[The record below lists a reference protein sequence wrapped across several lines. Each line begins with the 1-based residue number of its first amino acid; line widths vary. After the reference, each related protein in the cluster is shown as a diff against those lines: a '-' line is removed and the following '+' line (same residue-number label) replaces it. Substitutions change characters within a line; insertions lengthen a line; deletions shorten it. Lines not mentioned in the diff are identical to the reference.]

1 MSALVEYLISGIAIG
16 CGYALLASGFV
27 AIFRVTEVI
36 NFAQGTLAVLGSFVA
51 YSALTSAGLP
61 HGLAEALG
69 VLAAGGAGLVFGWIA
84 IGKKG
89 TPPLASLVITLGLAV
104 AAYAAEIA
112 IWGDQPISFTALPGD
127 FVLAGAHLLRQ
138 YLLVI
143 GVSLVALL
151 GLGGFFTRTYAGT
164 GMTACAS
171 NQFAA
176 RVVGINVRRMG
187 LYAFALGGLLGGLA
201 GVLLIP
207 IEPLSFNSDIG
218 LAVSG
223 FAAAIFG
230 GLRSFEMALL
240 GGLVLGVAE
249 SLIAGYWQAS
259 YQTVVA
265 LGLMLLL
272 MIWQARRRMELA

>member
-1 MSALVEYLISGIAIG
+1 MSALVEYLVSGIALG
-16 CGYALLASGFV
+16 CGFALMASGFV

-36 NFAQGTLAVLGSFVA
+36 NFAQGTLAVLGGFVA
-51 YSALTSAGLP
+51 YSALTGGLP
-61 HGLAEALG
+61 QGLAEVLG
-69 VLAAGGAGLVFGWIA
+69 VLAAGLAGLAFGAVA
-84 IGKKG
+84 IGRKD

-104 AAYAAEIA
+104 VAYAAEIA
-112 IWGDQPISFTALPGD
+112 IWGDQPISFTALPGG

-143 GVSLVALL
+143 GVALVALL
-151 GLGGFFTRTYAGT
+151 ALGAFFTRTYAGK

-171 NQFAA
+171 NRFAA
-176 RVVGINVRRMG
+176 QAVGINVRKMG
-187 LYAFALGGLLGGLA
+187 LLAFALGGLLGGLA

-207 IEPLSFNSDIG
+207 IQPLSFNSDVG
-218 LAVSG
+218 LAISG

-230 GLRSFEMALL
+230 GLRSFEMALG

-249 SLIAGYWQAS
+249 SLIAGYWLAS

-272 MIWQARRRMELA
+272 MVWQARRRVELA

>member
-1 MSALVEYLISGIAIG
+1 MSALVGYLISGIAIG

-36 NFAQGTLAVLGSFVA
+36 SFTQGTLAVLGGFVA
-51 YSALTSAGLP
+51 YSALVSARLP
-61 HGLAEALG
+61 QGVAEALG
-69 VLAAGGAGLVFGWIA
+69 VLAAGAAGLVFGWIA
-84 IGKKG
+84 IGKRG
-89 TPPLASLVITLGLAV
+89 TPPLASLVITLGLSV

-112 IWGDQPISFTALPGD
+112 IWGDQPISFAALAGD
-127 FVLAGAHLLRQ
+127 FDLAGAHLLRQ

-143 GVSLVALL
+143 GIALVALL
-151 GLGGFFTRTYAGT
+151 GLGIFFTRTYAGA

-171 NQFAA
+171 NRFAA
-176 RVVGINVRRMG
+176 QVVGINVRRMG
-187 LYAFALGGLLGGLA
+187 LVAFALGGALGGLA

-230 GLRSFEMALL
+230 GLRSFEMALV
-240 GGLVLGVAE
+240 GGLFLGVAE
-249 SLIAGYWQAS
+249 SLVAGYWQAS
-259 YQTVVA
+259 YETVVA
-265 LGLMLLL
+265 LGVMLLL
-272 MIWQARRRMELA
+272 MVWQARHRVELA

>member
-1 MSALVEYLISGIAIG
+1 MSAFVEYLISGIALG
-16 CGYALLASGFV
+16 CGFALLASGFV
-27 AIFRVTEVI
+27 AIFLVTGVI
-36 NFAQGTLAVLGSFVA
+36 NFAQGTFAVLGGFVA
-51 YSALTSAGLP
+51 YSALTSAGIP
-61 HGLAEALG
+61 QGLAEALG
-69 VLAAGGAGLVFGWIA
+69 VLAAGAAGLAFGWVA
-84 IGKKG
+84 VGRRG

-112 IWGDQPISFTALPGD
+112 IWGDQPISYSGLPGG

-138 YLLVI
+138 HLLVI
-143 GVSLVALL
+143 GAALVAMLAL
-151 GLGGFFTRTYAGT
+151 GVFFTRSYAGK

-171 NQFAA
+171 NRFAA
-176 RVVGINVRRMG
+176 QVVGISVRRMG
-187 LYAFALGGLLGGLA
+187 LLAFALGGLLGGLA

-207 IEPLSFNSDIG
+207 IEPLSFSSDVD
-218 LAVSG
+218 LAISG

-230 GLRSFEMALL
+230 GLRSFELALA

-249 SLIAGYWQAS
+249 SMVAGYAQAS

-272 MIWQARRRMELA
+272 MVWQARRRAELA

>member
-1 MSALVEYLISGIAIG
+1 MSALVGYLVSGIALG
-16 CGYALLASGFV
+16 CGFALLASGFV

-36 NFAQGTLAVLGSFVA
+36 NFAQGTLAVLGGFVA
-51 YSALTSAGLP
+51 YSALTSARLP
-61 HGLAEALG
+61 QGLAEALG
-69 VLAAGGAGLVFGWIA
+69 VLAAGLAGLVIGGAA
-84 IGKKG
+84 IGKRD

-104 AAYAAEIA
+104 AAYAAEIV
-112 IWGDQPISFTALPGD
+112 IWGDKPVSFSALPGG

-143 GVSLVALL
+143 GVALAALL
-151 GLGGFFTRTYAGT
+151 ALGVFFTRTYTGK

-171 NQFAA
+171 NRFAA
-176 RVVGINVRRMG
+176 QVVGINVRRMG
-187 LYAFALGGLLGGLA
+187 LFAFTLGGLLGGLA

-207 IEPLSFNSDIG
+207 IQPLSFNSDVG
-218 LAVSG
+218 LAISG

-230 GLRSFEMALL
+230 GLRSFGMALA

-249 SLIAGYWQAS
+249 SLIAGYAQAS

-272 MIWQARRRMELA
+272 MIWQARRRVELA

>member
-1 MSALVEYLISGIAIG
+1 MSALIEYLISGVAVG

-36 NFAQGTLAVLGSFVA
+36 NFAQGTLAVLGGFVA
-51 YSALTSAGLP
+51 YSALISLGLP
-61 HGLAEALG
+61 HGVAEGLG
-69 VLAAGGAGLVFGWIA
+69 VLAAGAVGLVFGWIA
-84 IGKKG
+84 IGRRG

-104 AAYAAEIA
+104 SAYAAEIA
-112 IWGDQPISFTALPGD
+112 IWGDQPVSFSAVPGD
-127 FVLAGAHLLRQ
+127 FTLAGAHLLRQ
-138 YLLVI
+138 YLVVI
-143 GVSLVALL
+143 GVALVALL
-151 GLGGFFTRTYAGT
+151 GLGLFFARTYT
-164 GMTACAS
+164 GKGMSACAS
-171 NQFAA
+171 NRFAA
-176 RVVGINVRRMG
+176 RAVGINVRRMG
-187 LYAFALGGLLGGLA
+187 LYAFALGSLLGGLA

-230 GLRSFEMALL
+230 GLRSFEMALV
-240 GGLVLGVAE
+240 GGVVLGVAE
-249 SLIAGYWQAS
+249 ALIAGYWQAS

-272 MIWQARRRMELA
+272 MIGQARGRTELA

>member
-1 MSALVEYLISGIAIG
+1 MTQLVQYLIAGVAVG

-36 NFAQGTLAVLGSFVA
+36 NFAQGTLAVLGGFVA
-51 YSALTSAGLP
+51 YSALTSARLPQGLS
-61 HGLAEALG
+61 EFLG
-69 VLAAGGAGLVFGWIA
+69 VLAAGAAGLAFGGVA
-84 IGKKG
+84 IGKSG

-104 AAYAAEIA
+104 AAYAGEIA
-112 IWGDQPISFTALPGD
+112 IWGDTPISFPALPGD
-127 FVLAGAHLLRQ
+127 FTLAGAHLLRQ

-143 GVSLVALL
+143 GVALVTLLAL
-151 GLGGFFTRTYAGT
+151 GAFFTRTYTGR

-171 NQFAA
+171 NRFAA
-176 RVVGINVRRMG
+176 RAVGINVRRMG
-187 LYAFALGGLLGGLA
+187 LFAFALGGLLGGLA

-207 IEPLSFNSDIG
+207 IQPLSFNSDVD
-218 LAVSG
+218 LAISG

-230 GLRSFEMALL
+230 GLRSFELSLA

-249 SLIAGYWQAS
+249 SLVAGYAQAS
-259 YQTVVA
+259 YETVVA

-272 MIWQARRRMELA
+272 MIWQAHRRVELA

>member
-1 MSALVEYLISGIAIG
+1 LSELVGYLISGIAVG

-27 AIFRVTEVI
+27 AVFRVTEVI
-36 NFAQGTLAVLGSFVA
+36 NFAQGTLAVLGGFVA
-51 YSALTSAGLP
+51 YSALTSARLP
-61 HGLAEALG
+61 QGLAEALG
-69 VLAAGGAGLVFGWIA
+69 VLAAGAAGLAFGGVA
-84 IGKKG
+84 IGKRG

-112 IWGDQPISFTALPGD
+112 IWGDTPLSFPALPGD

-143 GVSLVALL
+143 GVALVTLLAL
-151 GLGGFFTRTYAGT
+151 GAFFTRTYTGR

-171 NQFAA
+171 NRFAA
-176 RVVGINVRRMG
+176 RAVGINVRRMG
-187 LYAFALGGLLGGLA
+187 LFAFALGGLLGGLA

-207 IEPLSFNSDIG
+207 IQPLSFNSDVN
-218 LAVSG
+218 LAISG

-230 GLRSFEMALL
+230 GLRSFEMALA

-249 SLIAGYWQAS
+249 SLVAGYAQAS
-259 YQTVVA
+259 YETVVA

-272 MIWQARRRMELA
+272 MIWQAHRRLELA

>member
-1 MSALVEYLISGIAIG
+1 MSALIEYLISGVAVG

-36 NFAQGTLAVLGSFVA
+36 NFAQGTLAVLGGFVA
-51 YSALTSAGLP
+51 YSALISLGLP
-61 HGLAEALG
+61 HGVAEGLG
-69 VLAAGGAGLVFGWIA
+69 VLAAGAVGLVFGWIA
-84 IGKKG
+84 IGRRG

-104 AAYAAEIA
+104 SAYAAEIA
-112 IWGDQPISFTALPGD
+112 IWGDQPVSFSAVPGD
-127 FVLAGAHLLRQ
+127 FTLAGAHLLRQ
-138 YLLVI
+138 YLVVI
-143 GVSLVALL
+143 GVALVALL
-151 GLGGFFTRTYAGT
+151 GLGLFFARTYT
-164 GMTACAS
+164 GKGMSACAS
-171 NQFAA
+171 NRFAA
-176 RVVGINVRRMG
+176 RAVGINVRRMG

-230 GLRSFEMALL
+230 GLRSFEMALV
-240 GGLVLGVAE
+240 GGVVLGVAE
-249 SLIAGYWQAS
+249 ALIAGYWQAS

-272 MIWQARRRMELA
+272 MIWQARGRMELA

>member
-36 NFAQGTLAVLGSFVA
+36 NFAQGTLAVLGGFVA

-69 VLAAGGAGLVFGWIA
+69 VLAAGAAGLVFGWIA
-84 IGKKG
+84 VGKRN

-112 IWGDQPISFTALPGD
+112 IWGDQPISYTAVGGD

-143 GVSLVALL
+143 GISLVALL
-151 GLGGFFTRTYAGT
+151 GLGVFFTRTYAGR

-171 NQFAA
+171 NRFAA
-176 RVVGINVRRMG
+176 QVVGINVRRMS

-207 IEPLSFNSDIG
+207 VQPLSFNSDVG

-230 GLRSFEMALL
+230 GLRSFEMALI

-259 YQTVVA
+259 YETVVA

-272 MIWQARRRMELA
+272 MLWQARRRVELA

>member
-1 MSALVEYLISGIAIG
+1 MSALVEYLVSGIALG
-16 CGYALLASGFV
+16 CGFALMASGFV

-36 NFAQGTLAVLGSFVA
+36 NFAQGTLAVLGGFVA

-61 HGLAEALG
+61 QGLAEVLG
-69 VLAAGGAGLVFGWIA
+69 VVAAGLAGLAFGAAA
-84 IGKKG
+84 IGRKG

-112 IWGDQPISFTALPGD
+112 IWGDQPISFTALPGG

-143 GVSLVALL
+143 GVALVALL
-151 GLGGFFTRTYAGT
+151 ALGFFFTRTYAGK

-171 NQFAA
+171 NRFAA
-176 RVVGINVRRMG
+176 QVVGISVRKMG
-187 LYAFALGGLLGGLA
+187 LLAFALGGLLGGLA

-207 IEPLSFNSDIG
+207 IQPLSFSSDVG
-218 LAVSG
+218 LAISG

-230 GLRSFEMALL
+230 GLRSFEMALG

-249 SLIAGYWQAS
+249 SLIAGYWLAS

-272 MIWQARRRMELA
+272 MVWQARRRVELA

>member
-1 MSALVEYLISGIAIG
+1 MSALIEYLISGIAIG

-36 NFAQGTLAVLGSFVA
+36 NFAQGTLAVLGGFVA

-69 VLAAGGAGLVFGWIA
+69 VLAAGAAGLAFGWIA
-84 IGKKG
+84 IGKRG

-112 IWGDQPISFTALPGD
+112 IWGDQPISFSALPGD

-138 YLLVI
+138 YLLII
-143 GVSLVALL
+143 GISLVALL
-151 GLGGFFTRTYAGT
+151 GLGVFFTRTYTGK

-171 NQFAA
+171 NRFAA
-176 RVVGINVRRMG
+176 RAVGINVRRMG

-207 IEPLSFNSDIG
+207 IQPLSFNSDIG

-230 GLRSFEMALL
+230 GLRSFEMALI

-259 YQTVVA
+259 YETVVA

-272 MIWQARRRMELA
+272 MIWQARKRVELA

>member
-1 MSALVEYLISGIAIG
+1 MSALVEYLVSGIALG
-16 CGYALLASGFV
+16 CGFALMASGFV

-36 NFAQGTLAVLGSFVA
+36 NFAQGTLAVLGGLVA

-61 HGLAEALG
+61 QGLAEVLG
-69 VLAAGGAGLVFGWIA
+69 VLAAGLAGLAFGAVA
-84 IGKKG
+84 IGRKG

-112 IWGDQPISFTALPGD
+112 VWGDQPISFTALPGG

-143 GVSLVALL
+143 GVALVALL
-151 GLGGFFTRTYAGT
+151 ALGVFFTRTYAGK
-164 GMTACAS
+164 GMTACAG
-171 NQFAA
+171 NRFAA
-176 RVVGINVRRMG
+176 QVVGINMRKMG
-187 LYAFALGGLLGGLA
+187 LLAFALGGLLGGLA

-207 IEPLSFNSDIG
+207 IQPLSFNSDVG
-218 LAVSG
+218 LAISG

-230 GLRSFEMALL
+230 GLRSFEMALG

-249 SLIAGYWQAS
+249 SLIAGYWLAS

-272 MIWQARRRMELA
+272 MVWQARRRVELA

>member
-1 MSALVEYLISGIAIG
+1 MSALVEYLISGIAVG

-112 IWGDQPISFTALPGD
+112 IWGDQPLSFTALPGD

-151 GLGGFFTRTYAGT
+151 WLGGFFTRTYAGT

-171 NQFAA
+171 NRFAA

-240 GGLVLGVAE
+240 GGLVLGVTE

>member
-1 MSALVEYLISGIAIG
+1 MSALVEYLVSGIALG
-16 CGYALLASGFV
+16 CGFALLASGFV
-27 AIFRVTEVI
+27 AIFRVTGVI
-36 NFAQGTLAVLGSFVA
+36 NFAQGTLAVLGGFVA
-51 YSALTSAGLP
+51 YSALTSARLP
-61 HGLAEALG
+61 QGLAEVLG
-69 VLAAGGAGLVFGWIA
+69 VLAAGLVGLAFGAVA
-84 IGKKG
+84 IGRRD

-112 IWGDQPISFTALPGD
+112 IWGDKPISFSALPGG

-143 GVSLVALL
+143 GAALVAFLAL
-151 GLGGFFTRTYAGT
+151 GVFFTRTYAGK

-171 NQFAA
+171 NRFAA
-176 RVVGINVRRMG
+176 QAVGINVRRMG
-187 LYAFALGGLLGGLA
+187 LLAFALGGLLGGLA

-207 IEPLSFNSDIG
+207 IQPLSFNSDVD
-218 LAVSG
+218 LAISG

-230 GLRSFEMALL
+230 GLRSFEAALA

-249 SLIAGYWQAS
+249 SLVAGYAQAS

-272 MIWQARRRMELA
+272 MIWQARRRVELA

>member
-1 MSALVEYLISGIAIG
+1 MSALVEYLVSGIALG
-16 CGYALLASGFV
+16 CGFALMASGFV

-36 NFAQGTLAVLGSFVA
+36 NFAQGTLAVLGGFVA

-61 HGLAEALG
+61 LGLAEVLG
-69 VLAAGGAGLVFGWIA
+69 VLAAGVAGVAFGVVA
-84 IGKKG
+84 IGRKG
-89 TPPLASLVITLGLAV
+89 TPPVVSLVITLGLAV

-112 IWGDQPISFTALPGD
+112 IWGDQPISFTALPGG

-143 GVSLVALL
+143 GVALVALL
-151 GLGGFFTRTYAGT
+151 ALGVFFARTYAGK

-171 NQFAA
+171 NRFAA
-176 RVVGINVRRMG
+176 QVVGINVRKMG
-187 LYAFALGGLLGGLA
+187 LLAFALGGLLGGLA

-207 IEPLSFNSDIG
+207 IQPLSFNSDVD
-218 LAVSG
+218 LAISG

-230 GLRSFEMALL
+230 GLRSFEMALG

-249 SLIAGYWQAS
+249 SLIAGYWLAS

-265 LGLMLLL
+265 LGLMLLIML
-272 MIWQARRRMELA
+272 WQARRRAELA

>member
-1 MSALVEYLISGIAIG
+1 
-16 CGYALLASGFV
+16 
-27 AIFRVTEVI
+27 
-36 NFAQGTLAVLGSFVA
+36 
-51 YSALTSAGLP
+51 
-61 HGLAEALG
+61 
-69 VLAAGGAGLVFGWIA
+69 
-84 IGKKG
+84 
-89 TPPLASLVITLGLAV
+89 
-104 AAYAAEIA
+104 
-112 IWGDQPISFTALPGD
+112 
-127 FVLAGAHLLRQ
+127 
-138 YLLVI
+138 
-143 GVSLVALL
+143 
-151 GLGGFFTRTYAGT
+151 
-164 GMTACAS
+164 MTACAS
-171 NQFAA
+171 NRFAA
-176 RVVGINVRRMG
+176 QVVGINVRRMG

-207 IEPLSFNSDIG
+207 IQPLSFNSDVG

-272 MIWQARRRMELA
+272 MIWQARRRVELA

>member
-36 NFAQGTLAVLGSFVA
+36 NFAQGTLAVIGGFVTH
-51 YSALTSAGLP
+51 SALTSAGLP
-61 HGLAEALG
+61 PGLAEALG
-69 VLAAGGAGLVFGWIA
+69 VLAAGAVGLAFGWIA
-84 IGKKG
+84 IGRRG

-112 IWGDQPISFTALPGD
+112 IWGDQPISFSAVGGD

-143 GVSLVALL
+143 AVSLVALF

-164 GMTACAS
+164 GITACAS
-171 NQFAA
+171 NRFAA

-207 IEPLSFNSDIG
+207 IQPLSFNSDVG

-249 SLIAGYWQAS
+249 SMIAGYWQAS
-259 YQTVVA
+259 YETVVA

-272 MIWQARRRMELA
+272 MIWQARRRVEPA

>member
-1 MSALVEYLISGIAIG
+1 MSAFVEYLVSGIALG
-16 CGYALLASGFV
+16 CGFALMASGFV

-36 NFAQGTLAVLGSFVA
+36 NFAQGTLAVLGGFVA

-61 HGLAEALG
+61 QGLAEALG
-69 VLAAGGAGLVFGWIA
+69 VLAAGLAGLAFGVVA
-84 IGKKG
+84 IGRRG
-89 TPPLASLVITLGLAV
+89 TPPLASLVITLGLSV

-112 IWGDQPISFTALPGD
+112 IWGDQPVSFTALPGG

-143 GVSLVALL
+143 GVAIAAL
-151 GLGGFFTRTYAGT
+151 GALGGFFALSYAGK

-171 NQFAA
+171 NRFAA
-176 RVVGINVRRMG
+176 QAVGINVRRMG
-187 LYAFALGGLLGGLA
+187 LLAFALGGLLGGLA

-207 IEPLSFNSDIG
+207 IQPLSFNSDVG

-230 GLRSFEMALL
+230 GLRSFPMALL

-249 SLIAGYWQAS
+249 SLIAGYWLAS

-272 MIWQARRRMELA
+272 MVWQARRRAELA

>member
-1 MSALVEYLISGIAIG
+1 MSALIEYLISGVAVG

-36 NFAQGTLAVLGSFVA
+36 NFAQGTLAVLGGFVA
-51 YSALTSAGLP
+51 YSALISLGLP
-61 HGLAEALG
+61 HGVAEGLG
-69 VLAAGGAGLVFGWIA
+69 VLAAGAVGLVFGWIA
-84 IGKKG
+84 IGRRG

-104 AAYAAEIA
+104 SAYAAEIA
-112 IWGDQPISFTALPGD
+112 IWGDQPVSFSAVPGD
-127 FVLAGAHLLRQ
+127 FTLAGAHLLRQ
-138 YLLVI
+138 YLVVI
-143 GVSLVALL
+143 GVALVALL
-151 GLGGFFTRTYAGT
+151 GLGLFFARTYT
-164 GMTACAS
+164 GKGMSACAS
-171 NQFAA
+171 NRFAA
-176 RVVGINVRRMG
+176 RAVGINVRRMG

-230 GLRSFEMALL
+230 GLRSFELALV
-240 GGLVLGVAE
+240 GGLILGVAE

-272 MIWQARRRMELA
+272 MIWQARGRMELA

>member
-1 MSALVEYLISGIAIG
+1 MSALIEYLISGVAVG

-36 NFAQGTLAVLGSFVA
+36 NFAQGTLAVLGGFVA
-51 YSALTSAGLP
+51 YSALTSLALP
-61 HGLAEALG
+61 HGIAEALG
-69 VLAAGGAGLVFGWIA
+69 VLAAGAVGLIFGWIA
-84 IGKKG
+84 IGRRG

-104 AAYAAEIA
+104 SAYAAEIA
-112 IWGDQPISFTALPGD
+112 IWGDQPVSFSAVPGD
-127 FVLAGAHLLRQ
+127 FTLAGAHLLRQ
-138 YLLVI
+138 YLVVI
-143 GVSLVALL
+143 AVALVALL
-151 GLGGFFTRTYAGT
+151 GLGLFFSRTYT
-164 GMTACAS
+164 GKGMSACAS
-171 NQFAA
+171 NRFAA
-176 RVVGINVRRMG
+176 RAVGINVRRMG

-230 GLRSFEMALL
+230 GLRSFEMALV
-240 GGLVLGVAE
+240 GGLILGVAE

-272 MIWQARRRMELA
+272 MIWQARGRMELA

>member
-1 MSALVEYLISGIAIG
+1 MSELVGYLISGIAVG

-36 NFAQGTLAVLGSFVA
+36 NFAQGTLAVLGGFVA
-51 YSALTSAGLP
+51 YSALTSARLP
-61 HGLAEALG
+61 QGLAEALG
-69 VLAAGGAGLVFGWIA
+69 VLAAGAAGLAFGGVA
-84 IGKKG
+84 IGKRG

-104 AAYAAEIA
+104 AAYAGEIA
-112 IWGDQPISFTALPGD
+112 IWGDTPISFTALPGD

-143 GVSLVALL
+143 GVALVTLLAL
-151 GLGGFFTRTYAGT
+151 GAFFTRTYTGR

-171 NQFAA
+171 NRFAA
-176 RVVGINVRRMG
+176 RAVGINVRRMG
-187 LYAFALGGLLGGLA
+187 LFAFALGGLLGGLA

-207 IEPLSFNSDIG
+207 IQPLSFNSDVN
-218 LAVSG
+218 LAISG

-230 GLRSFEMALL
+230 GLRSFEMALA

-249 SLIAGYWQAS
+249 SLVAGYAQAS
-259 YQTVVA
+259 YETVVA

-272 MIWQARRRMELA
+272 MIWQAHRRLELA

>member
-1 MSALVEYLISGIAIG
+1 MSAFVEYLVSGIALG

-27 AIFRVTEVI
+27 AIFRVTGVI
-36 NFAQGTLAVLGSFVA
+36 NFTQGTLAVLGGFVA
-51 YSALTSAGLP
+51 YSALVSARLP
-61 HGLAEALG
+61 QGLAEALG
-69 VLAAGGAGLVFGWIA
+69 VLAAGLAGLAFGGAA
-84 IGKKG
+84 IGRRG

-112 IWGDQPISFTALPGD
+112 VWGDQPLSYSGLPGD

-138 YLLVI
+138 YLLVTGI
-143 GVSLVALL
+143 ALVAMLAL
-151 GLGGFFTRTYAGT
+151 GAFFARSYVGK

-171 NQFAA
+171 NRFAA
-176 RVVGINVRRMG
+176 RVVGIDVRRMG
-187 LYAFALGGLLGGLA
+187 LLAFALGGLLGGLA

-207 IEPLSFNSDIG
+207 IQPLSFSSDVD
-218 LAVSG
+218 LAISG

-230 GLRSFEMALL
+230 GLRSFEMALA

-249 SLIAGYWQAS
+249 ALVAGYAQAS

-265 LGLMLLL
+265 LGLMLVL
-272 MIWQARRRMELA
+272 MIWQARRRAELA

>member
-16 CGYALLASGFV
+16 CGFALLASGFV
-27 AIFRVTEVI
+27 VIFRVTEVI
-36 NFAQGTLAVLGSFVA
+36 NLAQGTFAVMGGFVA
-51 YSALTSAGLP
+51 YSALSSAGFP
-61 HGLAEALG
+61 QVVAEVLG
-69 VLAAGGAGLVFGWIA
+69 VLAAGLTGLAFGGIA
-84 IGKKG
+84 IGRRG

-143 GVSLVALL
+143 AVAFLVMLAL
-151 GLGGFFTRTYAGT
+151 GIFFTRTYPGK

-171 NQFAA
+171 NRFAA
-176 RVVGINVRRMG
+176 QVVGINTRRMG
-187 LYAFALGGLLGGLA
+187 LLAFAMGGLLGGIA

-207 IEPLSFNSDIG
+207 IQPLSFNSDIG
-218 LAVSG
+218 LAISG

-230 GLRSFEMALL
+230 GLRSFELALL

-249 SLIAGYWQAS
+249 SLVAGYWQAS
-259 YQTVVA
+259 YQTIVA

-272 MIWQARRRMELA
+272 MVWQARKRVELA